1 MSNEHEPGSSAAES
15 RRRFLKKA
23 GATAFAGPMIITLL
37 SSSNPARAAA
47 SVCGVAV
54 FDVDTQTFGCTGGVA
69 CGSGGVCVP
78 DALVI
83 GAQCSCQTP

>member
-1 MSNEHEPGSSAAES
+1 MSNEHEPSGSEAES

-23 GATAFAGPMIITLL
+23 GATAFAGPMIVTLI
-37 SSSNPARAAA
+37 SSSTRALAA
-47 SVCGVAV
+47 PDCGVAV

-78 DALVI
+78 NALVI